1 MDNYNENYE
10 QIINENKKI
19 IYNNI
24 NKKIKF
30 NKYEDVIK
38 YLHNIENYIYPIE
51 YDDLERIKIEIN
63 RINQRVKTEKIDIKL
78 KEHIIEKM
86 KYISSQLSQNNNQDL
101 EAIKKMIIEIELLL
115 SIKIT
120 FYSTFYKIVSNEY
133 IEKFNKNITKEKMN
147 WG

>member
-1 MDNYNENYE
+1 M
-10 QIINENKKI
+10 
-19 IYNNI
+19 
-24 NKKIKF
+24 
-30 NKYEDVIK
+30 
-38 YLHNIENYIYPIE
+38 HNIENYIYPIE

-120 FYSTFYKIVSNEY
+120 FYSTFYKI
-133 IEKFNKNITKEKMN
+133 NIN
-147 WG
+147 

>member
-86 KYISSQLSQNNNQDL
+86 KYISSQLSQNNNQNL

-133 IEKFNKNITKEKMN
+133 IEKFNKNLIKEKMN
-147 WG
+147 